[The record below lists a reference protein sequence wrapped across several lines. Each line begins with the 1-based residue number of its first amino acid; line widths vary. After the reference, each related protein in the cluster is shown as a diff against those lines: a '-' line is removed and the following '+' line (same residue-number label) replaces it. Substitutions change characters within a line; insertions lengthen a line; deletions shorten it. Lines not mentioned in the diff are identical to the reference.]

1 MLADEIRLKGID
13 NTKDLP
19 SLRQT
24 NFLIQN
30 MKRKLGKIIQT
41 DENNCYPIDDSVKN
55 LDDQPWL
62 RVQTEGLLLFAS
74 DRYSRKI
81 SARIINYNYL

>member
-41 DENNCYPIDDSVKN
+41 DGNNCYPIDDSVKN
-55 LDDQPWL
+55 LDNQPWL
-62 RVQTEGLLLFAS
+62 AAEIESTS
-74 DRYSRKI
+74 
-81 SARIINYNYL
+81 